1 MSPDADI
8 IAEKLN
14 TRRISYS
21 VPKKDAEK
29 AKDHAEVD
37 TFKELGEETFNYY
50 MRQEG
55 LAK

>member
-1 MSPDADI
+1 MTKTELVSAL
-8 IAEKLN
+8 AEKAEV
-14 TRRISYS
+14 S
-21 VPKKDAEK
+21 KKDAEK